1 MNGNGTGR
9 DGAKAVLLIGN
20 FLSESLGVWGVCES
34 LARQLGGAGWKVI
47 AASGKRRRL
56 SRALDMVATAW
67 RRRRDYAVA
76 NVEVYSGRAFLWA
89 EAVCWTLDRGKKPY
103 ILTLHGGNLPAF
115 ARRWPN
121 RVGRV
126 LSGAAA
132 VTTPSAYLH
141 EQMKDYRPD
150 LELVPNALELSAYRF
165 RLRRQ
170 ARPDLVW
177 IRSFHEIY
185 NPTLAPRALA
195 AVSDGRARLTMIG
208 RDTGDGS
215 LTRVRRAAALAAITP
230 RVELR
235 GPVPKAEVPAWLDR
249 SDIFVNTAN
258 VDNTPVTVLEAMA
271 CGLCVV
277 STNVGGIP
285 YLLEDGQNALLVP
298 PDDPQAMAA
307 AIERILREP
316 GLARRLS
323 GNGRETVERF
333 DWSAILPR
341 WETLLHSVEAGGNP

>member
-1 MNGNGTGR
+1 
-9 DGAKAVLLIGN
+9 
-20 FLSESLGVWGVCES
+20 
-34 LARQLGGAGWKVI
+34 
-47 AASGKRRRL
+47 
-56 SRALDMVATAW
+56 
-67 RRRRDYAVA
+67 
-76 NVEVYSGRAFLWA
+76 
-89 EAVCWTLDRGKKPY
+89 
-103 ILTLHGGNLPAF
+103 
-115 ARRWPN
+115 
-121 RVGRV
+121 
-126 LSGAAA
+126 
-132 VTTPSAYLH
+132 
-141 EQMKDYRPD
+141 
-150 LELVPNALELSAYRF
+150 
-165 RLRRQ
+165 
-170 ARPDLVW
+170 
-177 IRSFHEIY
+177 
-185 NPTLAPRALA
+185 
-195 AVSDGRARLTMIG
+195 MIG

-215 LTRVRRAAALAAITP
+215 LTRVRRAAALAAIAP

-235 GPVPKAEVPAWLDR
+235 GPVLKAEVPAWLDR

-298 PDDPQAMAA
+298 PDEPQAMAA